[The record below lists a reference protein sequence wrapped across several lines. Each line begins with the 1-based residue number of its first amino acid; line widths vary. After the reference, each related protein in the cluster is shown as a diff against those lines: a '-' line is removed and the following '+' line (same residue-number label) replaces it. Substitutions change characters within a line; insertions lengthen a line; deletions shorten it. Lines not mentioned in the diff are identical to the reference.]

1 MPSIAASA
9 AISVVLRAKLKAAA
23 ETSISKCLAILCR
36 LMTAPTANAIS
47 AAPRNGARL
56 RSTAAWMRA
65 RSRSVAASSSSRLRR
80 RSAARSALRQ
90 TARRSLGKAGVVMC
104 SNVALIEQREL
115 QCAALQQPFD
125 RRSTQ
130 RGDPVETRRFDL
142 IGDACLCDHT
152 AVTDH
157 HNAIEP
163 EALLQLLDLR

>member
-1 MPSIAASA
+1 MLGHLMPIYDGADRERDLGRTSQRSASAYHSGLDACEIALSGDEEFFTFTAALGSQIGIAADHQA
-9 AISVVLRAKLKAAA
+9 LVWEI
-23 ETSISKCLAILCR
+23 
-36 LMTAPTANAIS
+36 
-47 AAPRNGARL
+47 
-56 RSTAAWMRA
+56 
-65 RSRSVAASSSSRLRR
+65 RR
-80 RSAARSALRQ
+80 RDGSH
-90 TARRSLGKAGVVMC
+90 
-104 SNVALIEQREL
+104 VALIEQREL

>member
-1 MPSIAASA
+1 MLGHLMPMYDGAD
-9 AISVVLRAKLKAAA
+9 RKRD
-23 ETSISKCLAILCR
+23 LCR
-36 LMTAPTANAIS
+36 TAQRS
-47 AAPRNGARL
+47 AFAHHGRL
-56 RSTAAWMRA
+56 DAGKITFGGGEEFFAFTAALGGQVGIATDHQALVWEI
-65 RSRSVAASSSSRLRR
+65 RR
-80 RSAARSALRQ
+80 RDGSH
-90 TARRSLGKAGVVMC
+90 
-104 SNVALIEQREL
+104 VALIEQREL

-142 IGDACLCDHT
+142 IGDACLRDHT